1 MRLHPR
7 FQICLA
13 PGGIICPLR
22 HVDCLPQQVAALVA
36 AFGAELDDVV
46 GGGDDVGVVLH
57 YDDGVATV
65 DEGAKG
71 GEEFLYVVE
80 MQAGGRLVEDEEN
93 RLVRG
98 RFAA

>member
-46 GGGDDVGVVLH
+46 GGSDDVGVVLDD
-57 YDDGVATV
+57 DDGVAAV
-65 DEGAKG
+65 EEGAEG
-71 GEEFLYVVE
+71 GEEFLDVVE
-80 MQAGGRLVEDEEN
+80 VEAGSGLRVRL
-93 RLVRG
+93 G
-98 RFAA
+98 

>member
-46 GGGDDVGVVLH
+46 GGGDDVGVVLYH
-57 YDDGVATV
+57 DDGVATV
-65 DEGAKG
+65 DEGAEG

>member
-22 HVDCLPQQVAALVA
+22 HVDCLPKKVSALVA

-46 GGGDDVGVVLH
+46 GCGDDVGVVLN
-57 YDDGVATV
+57 DDNRVAAFY
-65 DEGAKG
+65 EGA
-71 GEEFLYVVE
+71 E
-80 MQAGGRLVEDEEN
+80 
-93 RLVRG
+93 
-98 RFAA
+98 

>member
-1 MRLHPR
+1 MRLHPC

-46 GGGDDVGVVLH
+46 GGGDDVGVVLYH
-57 YDDGVATV
+57 DDGMATV
-65 DEGAKG
+65 NEGA
-71 GEEFLYVVE
+71 E
-80 MQAGGRLVEDEEN
+80 
-93 RLVRG
+93 
-98 RFAA
+98 